1 MSRTGR
7 AGRSLGIR
15 SELVPLQLAPSPSER
30 SLVTCIPSGRPQG
43 CPLHFGIMQMPGL
56 FPPPCQLK
64 HLVSPQQPECPPG
77 ETGAQSGE
85 SLFPK
90 QVIIT
95 GVRLKFKSPVP
106 NPGKSRFLAQGLSPG
121 PYSPWL
127 GTAIAA
133 SISAKILHRA
143 EPPSGLSWLLGGGSD
158 FCSAPAAREGGS
170 TG

>member
-1 MSRTGR
+1 
-7 AGRSLGIR
+7 
-15 SELVPLQLAPSPSER
+15 
-30 SLVTCIPSGRPQG
+30 
-43 CPLHFGIMQMPGL
+43 MPGL

-77 ETGAQSGE
+77 ETGAQSRE

-95 GVRLKFKSPVP
+95 GARLKFKSPVP

-170 TG
+170 AG